1 MKQDDYRNMCDEI
14 KLSEEQ
20 KDKIWVAARAKVQTK
35 KENRQKMGRFAKI
48 AMAAAAIIVF
58 FMVTVL
64 FPFAWILLTSLKEK
78 KEMFSA
84 EFHFLPL
91 EPTLNSYR
99 ELFEKT
105 DFIHNMWNSLVV
117 SFVTVLIAG
126 IVSFMA
132 GYALSRYRFKIRN
145 GLMYFFLLL
154 YLVPSTLLLIPLYTI
169 FNKMGILHTQLC
181 LIIAYSTYSIPYS
194 VWLTTGFI
202 NQVPYELEEAAALDG
217 CNLFQRMIRIVLPLL
232 RPAMVASLS
241 FIFITSWNEYTYAN
255 MFTNKDSRTV
265 TVALSN
271 FMSQYNIRWD
281 LITAGGIIVV
291 IPVVIMFVIVQ
302 KDLIAG
308 LTAGGVKG

>member
-1 MKQDDYRNMCDEI
+1 MKE
-14 KLSEEQ
+14 
-20 KDKIWVAARAKVQTK
+20 K
-35 KENRQKMGRFAKI
+35 KSIGTFYIPMI
-48 AMAAAAIIVF
+48 F
-58 FMVTVL
+58 FLVTVL
-64 FPFAWILLTSLKEK
+64 FPFAWTFLTSLKK
-78 KEMFSA
+78 KNEMFA
-84 EFHFLPL
+84 QEFRFLPAA
-91 EPTLNSYR
+91 PTLDSYR

-105 DFIHNMWNSLVV
+105 DFFSNMWNSLVV
-117 SFVTVLIAG
+117 SFATVLIAG

-132 GYALSRYRFKIRN
+132 GYALSRYRFRMRN
-145 GLMYFFLLL
+145 ALMYFFLLL

-181 LIIAYSTYSIPYS
+181 LIVAYSTYSIPYS

-202 NQVPYELEEAAALDG
+202 NQVPFELEEAAALDG
-217 CNLFQRMIRIVLPLL
+217 CSLAQRMFRIVLPLL
-232 RPAMVASLS
+232 RPALVASCS

-255 MFTNKDSRTV
+255 MFTNKASRTV

-281 LITAGGIIVV
+281 LITAGGIVVV
-291 IPVVIMFVIVQ
+291 IPVVIMFVFVQ

>member
-1 MKQDDYRNMCDEI
+1 MRQRK
-14 KLSEEQ
+14 S
-20 KDKIWVAARAKVQTK
+20 IWT
-35 KENRQKMGRFAKI
+35 FYI
-48 AMAAAAIIVF
+48 PIVF

-145 GLMYFFLLL
+145 GLMYFFLL
-154 YLVPSTLLLIPLYTI
+154 
-169 FNKMGILHTQLC
+169 F
-181 LIIAYSTYSIPYS
+181 
-194 VWLTTGFI
+194 
-202 NQVPYELEEAAALDG
+202 
-217 CNLFQRMIRIVLPLL
+217 R
-232 RPAMVASLS
+232 SLS
-241 FIFITSWNEYTYAN
+241 GLLCRERGPKKKCY
-255 MFTNKDSRTV
+255 KLR
-265 TVALSN
+265 
-271 FMSQYNIRWD
+271 FMI
-281 LITAGGIIVV
+281 
-291 IPVVIMFVIVQ
+291 Q
-302 KDLIAG
+302 KPGNL
-308 LTAGGVKG
+308 